1 MLTLLFFRTGDRP
14 VHAAGPVPFVR
25 VAGTSLKV
33 GPDNQNLGHHR
44 GGFWR
49 VAGQDTPKFLVTGS
63 GPLLLEAGTRRN
75 SQRSGKL
82 GRVLANWS
90 SSTGRSIRVQETLLL
105 KPALSTNARVALWY
119 LYSDGSLHPTL
130 LLEEN
135 HFAESRAPANA
146 TSTAGSLRTSCVACD
161 STSRTYVARPNPRY
175 EALWPLEP
183 SFRTGLEFDRDMHS
197 AVEFSSRRRF

>member
-25 VAGTSLKV
+25 IAGASLQV

-63 GPLLLEAGTRRN
+63 GPLLLEAERPDE
-75 SQRSGKL
+75 SIVL
-82 GRVLANWS
+82 GEFGQLEFIDGAIYSRPGS
-90 SSTGRSIRVQETLLL
+90 LLL
-105 KPALSTNARVALWY
+105 ARLDEAAEAWY

-130 LLEEN
+130 LLEE
-135 HFAESRAPANA
+135 SQLPKSPVNA
-146 TSTAGSLRTSCVACD
+146 TSTAAL
-161 STSRTYVARPNPRY
+161 SRK
-175 EALWPLEP
+175 L
-183 SFRTGLEFDRDMHS
+183 
-197 AVEFSSRRRF
+197 